1 MIKLLLTLN
10 VDENLKKILD
20 NKVNNIDLDMETY
33 ILQLIKKDI
42 ESILYLEEDFYFD
55 INKNK
60 LFNGNK
66 EINLTRN
73 QFKIFKYLLD
83 NQNRIITYEQLEQVL
98 KDVTRDSIRNFMMQL
113 RTKTYRHLIKTVNNN
128 GYIMSINNFS
138 INIKQ

>member
-128 GYIMSINNFS
+128 GYKISKNNFF